1 MSLSDIVSFGGF
13 LSGFGALFYA
23 WRQHEKNKEL
33 SFPGRNAH
41 RTMCNLKPF
50 SQEVEQLA
58 DFLFN
63 NIDRKVYLSISIDEQ
78 DASFVEHDEENV
90 SCIYLSYQKLRDFSE
105 GEEATTE
112 NSLTL
117 CINVEKNKKS
127 TSKCYSQYGVIALKG
142 YFTVKNSGGPRMG
155 EWWVTITAA
164 ES

>member
-1 MSLSDIVSFGGF
+1 M
-13 LSGFGALFYA
+13 
-23 WRQHEKNKEL
+23 
-33 SFPGRNAH
+33 
-41 RTMCNLKPF
+41 
-50 SQEVEQLA
+50 

-78 DASFVEHDEENV
+78 DASFVELDEENV
-90 SCIYLSYQKLRDFSE
+90 SCIHMSYQKLRDFSE
-105 GEEATTE
+105 DEEATTE
-112 NSLTL
+112 NSLAL
-117 CINVEKNKKS
+117 IINVEKNEKS

>member
-1 MSLSDIVSFGGF
+1 MSFSDIVSLGGL
-13 LSGFGALFYA
+13 LSGLGALFYA

-33 SFPGRNAH
+33 SFPTRNAH
-41 RTMCNLKPF
+41 HTMCYLKPF

-63 NIDRKVYLSISIDEQ
+63 NIDRKVYLSISIAEQ
-78 DASFVEHDEENV
+78 DAHFLEDDELNV
-90 SCIYLSYQKLRDFSE
+90 SCIYIRYQKIRDFLE

-117 CINVEKNKKS
+117 SLNVEKNKKS
-127 TSKCYSQYGVIALKG
+127 TNKCYSQYGYITLKG
-142 YFTVKNSGGPRMG
+142 YFTVKNSGSPRMG
-155 EWWVTITAA
+155 EVWVTITSA